1 MNWNLWEMVRTP
13 VTFPATPGLIDPTS
27 GILDETAKVAPLIQT
42 TPSDPSLER
51 HFSAFALTSHLH
63 SPVLRLVSLHPS
75 LSVSVSFLRIPEI
88 HDGFTWKCFFS
99 RTTSV
104 GDVVDSI
111 LDTLG
116 LSRSLPVPGAGTVR
130 YVLEEV
136 WVEGDTESEFH
147 VAPSNLSAQS
157 CFKLLQELR
166 HFLRTSSFMTCS
178 IPLTSHQPFPRMQG
192 ITSGSRSQT
201 SGTVAH
207 GHALH
212 LPCHSNHRNLRQR
225 KVEM

>member
-1 MNWNLWEMVRTP
+1 
-13 VTFPATPGLIDPTS
+13 
-27 GILDETAKVAPLIQT
+27 LIQT

-75 LSVSVSFLRIPEI
+75 LSVSVSFLRVPEI

-99 RTTSV
+99 RTTTV
-104 GDVVDSI
+104 RDIVDSI

-116 LSRSLPVPGAGTVR
+116 LSRSLPMPGAGTVR

-136 WVEGDTESEFH
+136 WAEGETESELQ
-147 VAPSNLSAQS
+147 VSPSILSTQL
-157 CFKLLQELR
+157 CLILLQEPR
-166 HFLRTSSFMTCS
+166 HFLTTLSFMTCS

-192 ITSGSRSQT
+192 VTSGSLSQT

-207 GHALH
+207 GHALR
-212 LPCHSNHRNLRQR
+212 LPCHSNHRNL
-225 KVEM
+225 